1 MTDLFADY
9 EKQFGVLSSDIT
21 AKIAKIPNLANGMKK
36 VLLCFMILNT
46 PFSIKLYYLLD
57 EGQWCAARFSS
68 RN

>member
-36 VLLCFMILNT
+36 VLFYFIIVT
-46 PFSIKLYYLLD
+46 GPFSIFFYFVD
-57 EGQWCAARFSS
+57 EWQWCAGILSS
-68 RN
+68 WN